1 MFVVAY
7 VWQNIEVMRVKMNYR
22 KLQADERA
30 MVNRNGRLIYEIERL
45 RNYQSVSRLAQSKG
59 YKKISP
65 SDIDVIFLLDNNDK
79 NSKK

>member
-22 KLQADERA
+22 RLQADERA
-30 MVNRNGRLIYEIERL
+30 MVNKNGRLIYEIERL
-45 RNYQSVSRLAQSKG
+45 KNYNSVSRLAQSKG

-65 SDIDVIFLLDNNDK
+65 SDIDVILLMDNNEK
-79 NSKK
+79 STKK

>member
-30 MVNRNGRLIYEIERL
+30 MVNKNGRLVYEIEKL
-45 RNYQSVSRLAQSKG
+45 RNYQSVSRIAQSKG

-65 SDIDVIFLLDNNDK
+65 SDIDVIFLLDNNEK